1 MTEQQKFAALW
12 RARIKRAAF
21 WCFWPAALVVSW
33 GELAGPPQQEF
44 PPFLLWDKAQHF
56 TAYFG
61 LALLATLGW
70 GRSIRARAILAGV
83 LALGGALEILQGQ
96 VGRDAEWA
104 DMGANTLGAVTGLGL
119 GFLLL
124 QAARLVDAKRG
135 D

>member
-1 MTEQQKFAALW
+1 MTEQQKFAARW
-12 RARIKRAAF
+12 RALIKRAAF
-21 WCFWPAALVVSW
+21 WCFWPAMAVVAW
-33 GELAGPPQQEF
+33 GELKPDPT
-44 PPFLLWDKAQHF
+44 PLPTFLLWDKAQHF

-70 GRSIRARAILAGV
+70 GRNVRARFILAGV
-83 LALGGALEILQGQ
+83 LALGGTLEILQAF

-104 DMGANTLGAVTGLGL
+104 DMGANTLGAATGLGL
-119 GFLLL
+119 GLLLL

>member
-1 MTEQQKFAALW
+1 MTDHEKVAARW

-21 WCFWPAALVVSW
+21 WCFWPAMAIVAW
-33 GELAGPPQQEF
+33 GELRPDPQQF
-44 PPFLLWDKAQHF
+44 PELMGWDKLQHF

-70 GRSIRARAILAGV
+70 GRQIRARFILAGV
-83 LALGGALEILQGQ
+83 LALGGGLEILQAQ

-104 DMGANTLGAVTGLGL
+104 DMGANTLGAIIGLGL

-124 QAARLVDAKRG
+124 QAARLVDARRG